1 MSPKPP
7 PDAEQLLDIV
17 DILASLVRSAHMKA
31 ALHSIEPNP
40 HLVFWC
46 VIYGNLLDIVV
57 LDWCKLFGSDNEAH
71 QPTHWKNI
79 VPTSG
84 HAAFRRKLF
93 SHLGIEKDRWN
104 SYWDEMKKYRDNWA
118 AHDNAKK
125 RKIVLNFPTLEIA
138 IESSYFYY
146 NYVVGELMR
155 LHQIEQRPPDL
166 RSYCVAFTQQ
176 TKEVAQTALAATANI
191 RERVS

>member
-1 MSPKPP
+1 MSPKAP
-7 PDAEQLLDIV
+7 PDAEQLTDIV
-17 DILASLVRSAHMKA
+17 DILTSLVRSAHMKA
-31 ALHSIEPNP
+31 VLHSIEPDP
-40 HLVFWC
+40 HLVFWR
-46 VIYGNLLDIVV
+46 VIYGNLLDVVV
-57 LDWCKLFGSDNEAH
+57 LEWCKLFGSDNEAH

-79 VPTSG
+79 VPTSD
-84 HAAFRRKLF
+84 HAAFRRKLY

-104 SYWDEMKKYRDNWA
+104 SYWDEMKKYRDNWV

-125 RKIVLNFPTLEIA
+125 RKIVPNFPTLKIA
-138 IESSYFYY
+138 IESSCFYY

-155 LHQIEQRPPDL
+155 LHQTEQRPPDL